1 MNEIDLK
8 SAVADK
14 LTEFG
19 IWMNKRSSYKK
30 FCDAVA
36 DLTGTPQAP
45 GEKPYVYLTRYLG
58 IKPNTPQPW
67 TPPFR
72 PMKAHTHPRLAEIER
87 AQPPML
93 TPCGTGNYHEY
104 SKFMLNNGRAG

>member
-1 MNEIDLK
+1 MTDLELK

-14 LTEFG
+14 LAEHG
-19 IWMNKRSSYKK
+19 IWIKKRAAWAA
-30 FCDAVA
+30 FCQTVSEH
-36 DLTGTPQAP
+36 TGIPVAP

-58 IKPNTPQPW
+58 IKPNTPQAW

-72 PMKAHTHPRLAEIER
+72 PMRAHPHPRLAEIER

-104 SKFMLNNGRAG
+104 SKFMLNNGRA

>member
-1 MNEIDLK
+1 MTVAEVK
-8 SAVADK
+8 AAVA
-14 LTEFG
+14 
-19 IWMNKRSSYKK
+19 KRLRIDPATSMHEMVKK
-30 FCDAVA
+30 VELVSGLRKHYRQNGYD
-36 DLTGTPQAP
+36 
-45 GEKPYVYLTRYLG
+45 YLCVWLG
-58 IKPNTPQPW
+58 IKPNTPQAW

-104 SKFMLNNGRAG
+104 SKFMLNNGRTH